1 MVSATQQSSRI
12 RRRKQSTNGKWGKRA
27 RRRLSTPVFP
37 VHPEGYDKS
46 AADAKKEG
54 LAMANHSSAEKRNR
68 QRVARTERNRAVKS
82 TLRTQVKKAR
92 AAIADAPKDAK
103 AAVVSAVSA
112 LDKAA
117 SKGAVHP
124 KAASRKKAR
133 LARALHKATV
143 AAKLALGLP
152 AAPAG
157 LREPDV
163 LPAPPRRRG
172 WKANRAV
179 EVAGRVC
186 AL

>member
-1 MVSATQQSSRI
+1 
-12 RRRKQSTNGKWGKRA
+12 
-27 RRRLSTPVFP
+27 
-37 VHPEGYDKS
+37 
-46 AADAKKEG
+46 
-54 LAMANHSSAEKRNR
+54 MANHSSAEKRNR
-68 QRVARTERNRAVKS
+68 QRVVRTERNRAVRS

-92 AAIADAPKDAK
+92 AAISATPKDAK

-133 LARALHKATV
+133 LARALHKATL
-143 AAKLALGLP
+143 AAKLAPGLP
-152 AAPAG
+152 AV
-157 LREPDV
+157 LREPEV
-163 LPAPPRRRG
+163 LPAPPRRRS